1 MLDMTAISSIC
12 SFDTAFDNAMLKQII
27 RLQRQMDYGVP
38 KGVLSALNAFQR
50 ELQPFSQ
57 ISSPAWFREL
67 NTLNTVQNTW
77 QIPQLQT
84 IAQNLQCINDI
95 WGPTMQA
102 ISRQQYQSWAVPQL
116 ETTMLDLIQSSCAN
130 LTRDAMVSTLV
141 SSLGAFADLEIPEY
155 DLPEDVP
162 ALTEEET
169 AQLSAELTE
178 AAEDPQNWQQR
189 MMDVIQS
196 WKARNPIVAG
206 LVQLIVTTVISQ
218 LIWQSLCWGAATL
231 RDSMLRE
238 EPTSKAAVVCQV
250 KQGETITVIGDAPYY
265 YLVEVTDPDTDECF
279 SGYISKKSVRPAQ
292 DIVE

>member
-1 MLDMTAISSIC
+1 MTAISSIC
-12 SFDTAFDNAMLKQII
+12 SFDNAFDNAMLKQII
-27 RLQRQMDYGVP
+27 RLQRQMDCGVP

-57 ISSPAWFREL
+57 ILSSAWFREL

-130 LTRDAMVSTLV
+130 LTRDAMVSALAG
-141 SSLGAFADLEIPEY
+141 SLGAFADLEIPEY

-169 AQLSAELTE
+169 AQLSAELSE

-196 WKARNPIVAG
+196 WKERNPIVAG

-279 SGYISKKSVRPAQ
+279 SSYISKRSVRLAK
-292 DIVE
+292 DIDE

>member
-1 MLDMTAISSIC
+1 MTAISSIC
-12 SFDTAFDNAMLKQII
+12 SFDNAMLKQII
-27 RLQRQMDYGVP
+27 RLQCQMDYGVP

-57 ISSPAWFREL
+57 ISSPAWLREL

-102 ISRQQYQSWAVPQL
+102 ISRQQYRSWAVPQL

-130 LTRDAMVSTLV
+130 LTRDAMVSTLA
-141 SSLGAFADLEIPEY
+141 SSLDAFADLDIPKY

-169 AQLSAELTE
+169 AQLSAELSE

-189 MMDVIQS
+189 IMAVIQS
-196 WKARNPIVAG
+196 WKERNPIIAG
-206 LVQLIVTTVISQ
+206 MILLIATAVISQ
-218 LIWQSLCWGAATL
+218 LIGDAFRWATTMAKNSLI
-231 RDSMLRE
+231 RE
-238 EPTSKAAVVCQV
+238 EPTSKAAVICQV
-250 KQGETITVIGDAPYY
+250 KQGEAVTVVGDAPYY
-265 YLVEVTDPDTDECF
+265 YLVEVTDPNTDECL
-279 SGYISKKSVRPAQ
+279 SGYISKRSVIR
-292 DIVE
+292 

>member
-1 MLDMTAISSIC
+1 MTAISSIC
-12 SFDTAFDNAMLKQII
+12 SFDNAFDNVMLKQII

-38 KGVLSALNAFQR
+38 KGVLSALNAFQM

-57 ISSPAWFREL
+57 ISSPAWLREL

-130 LTRDAMVSTLV
+130 LTRDAMVSTLA
-141 SSLGAFADLEIPEY
+141 SSLDAFADLEIPKY

-169 AQLSAELTE
+169 AQLSAELSE

-189 MMDVIQS
+189 IMAVIQS
-196 WKARNPIVAG
+196 WKERNPIIAG
-206 LVQLIVTTVISQ
+206 VILLIATAVISQ
-218 LIWQSLCWGAATL
+218 LIGDAFRWATTMAKNSLI
-231 RDSMLRE
+231 RE
-238 EPTSKAAVVCQV
+238 EPTSKAAVICQV
-250 KQGETITVIGDAPYY
+250 KQGETVTVVGDAPYY
-265 YLVEVTDPDTDECF
+265 YLVEVTDPDTDECL
-279 SGYISKKSVRPAQ
+279 SGYISKRSVIR
-292 DIVE
+292 